1 VDITCRRCG
10 ELWEAA
16 YLRHEV
22 AWYTCWHGR
31 TVQRW
36 STGVWQ
42 HRKHNYWDAATQCQD
57 PRPRLEIEPA
67 DNNQVP
73 PEVVRV
79 GERGWYRF
87 VVDGLG
93 CPFCYGRPEHQRE
106 VEPTLE
112 ELEELDTATEGQFG
126 HLLL

>member
-1 VDITCRRCG
+1 MGGGT
-10 ELWEAA
+10 

-22 AWYTCWHGR
+22 AWYICWHGR

-36 STGVWQ
+36 STGVWH
-42 HRKHNYWDAATQCQD
+42 HRKHNHWDSATQCQD

-73 PEVVRV
+73 SEVARV
-79 GERGWYRF
+79 GEQGWYRL

-93 CPFCYGRPEHQRE
+93 CPFCYRRPEHQRE
-106 VEPTLE
+106 VRPDARGAP
-112 ELEELDTATEGQFG
+112 EELDPATEGQFG